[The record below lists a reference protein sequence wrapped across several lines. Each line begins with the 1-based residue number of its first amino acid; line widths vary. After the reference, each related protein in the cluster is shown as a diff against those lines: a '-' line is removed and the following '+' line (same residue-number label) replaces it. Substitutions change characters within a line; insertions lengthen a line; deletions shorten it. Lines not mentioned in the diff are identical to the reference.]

1 MKNDIAW
8 RRTILLGE
16 ERYCWEKNDIAWRE
30 NISLPL
36 KMLYDWVL
44 RDIIF

>member
-16 ERYCWEKNDIAWRE
+16 ERYCLGKNDIAWRRTILLGE
-30 NISLPL
+30 E
-36 KMLYDWVL
+36 
-44 RDIIF
+44 